1 MNKKLFQWAGI
12 DFGEYNSLCLQKS
25 LQKLAQTADAQNMR
39 LWGKIRGTQRDYYI
53 AEGTSNQGIVDS
65 EGQNIEIEPR
75 GSEGINKFC
84 YWASNSPV
92 GPWTTL
98 PDLSVEE
105 FKVSKGVKVNFTG
118 DLERNIVTNPFYF
131 KKERHLLRSAIAR
144 ITFSTTL
151 VPKGVYRTVEDNA
164 NEIEENTPEEG
175 PIPVPP
181 TIEMAKA

>member
-1 MNKKLFQWAGI
+1 L
-12 DFGEYNSLCLQKS
+12 D
-25 LQKLAQTADAQNMR
+25 T
-39 LWGKIRGTQRDYYI
+39 
-53 AEGTSNQGIVDS
+53 

-98 PDLSVEE
+98 PDLSVDE

-118 DLERNIVTNPFYF
+118 DLERSIVTNPFYF
-131 KKERHLLRSAIAR
+131 KKEKHLLRSAIAR

-175 PIPVPP
+175 PIPVPS
-181 TIEMAKA
+181 TNEMTKA